1 MRGDLS
7 TFSGVQIVVALLLC
21 DGEASAF
28 LSHRTR
34 YSSDEAGDPTSGFL
48 VPPDRRRRS
57 TKREICSFSLVQ
69 HLSRPP
75 SIDGPLGRVT
85 PLDPAVPYRQI
96 PMHTISRKHVR
107 NSESERVSRKKAQVP
122 REE

>member
-1 MRGDLS
+1 MVREHTSVRGDRS

-48 VPPDRRRRS
+48 VPPDKE
-57 TKREICSFSLVQ
+57 T
-69 HLSRPP
+69 
-75 SIDGPLGRVT
+75 SIHQT
-85 PLDPAVPYRQI
+85 
-96 PMHTISRKHVR
+96 
-107 NSESERVSRKKAQVP
+107 
-122 REE
+122 